1 MKFDSIIIGGGLS
14 GLVCGLRLQK
24 AGRKCAIISSGQSAM
39 HFSSG
44 YFDFLDRTPDGKTAK
59 DLKEALGNLPEEHPY
74 SKIGKERLTG
84 YMGSV
89 KEFFSGCGI
98 KLGGDPFSNGYRITP
113 TGNFKPTWLSLED
126 FSLLKNESAPWKKV
140 LIANIEGF
148 LDFNTSFIA
157 ESLESRG
164 TACRTSVIDIEEMQR
179 LRRNPSEM
187 RSANIA
193 RVLDRQ
199 ECADK
204 AVSQIKQQLQDEE
217 AVLLPAVFGLRTP
230 EVKDRLTKAIG
241 REVFFVATMPPS
253 VPGIRTQMRL
263 KEEFEASGGVFL
275 AGDTALSPELAG
287 SRVMSIG
294 TVNFGDIR
302 LEADSYVLATG
313 SFFSKGLSAT
323 PERIVE
329 NIFGLDII
337 SDTQRER
344 WYDTDFFNRQNYI
357 SYGIRTDS
365 RMRCI
370 KDGSTVENL
379 YAAGSVLGGS
389 NPLYEGSGAGT
400 AIFTAMYVADSILS
414 SVNTTL

>member
-1 MKFDSIIIGGGLS
+1 
-14 GLVCGLRLQK
+14 
-24 AGRKCAIISSGQSAM
+24 
-39 HFSSG
+39 
-44 YFDFLDRTPDGKTAK
+44 
-59 DLKEALGNLPEEHPY
+59 
-74 SKIGKERLTG
+74 
-84 YMGSV
+84 
-89 KEFFSGCGI
+89 
-98 KLGGDPFSNGYRITP
+98 
-113 TGNFKPTWLSLED
+113 
-126 FSLLKNESAPWKKV
+126 
-140 LIANIEGF
+140 
-148 LDFNTSFIA
+148 
-157 ESLESRG
+157 
-164 TACRTSVIDIEEMQR
+164 
-179 LRRNPSEM
+179 
-187 RSANIA
+187 
-193 RVLDRQ
+193 
-199 ECADK
+199 
-204 AVSQIKQQLQDEE
+204 
-217 AVLLPAVFGLRTP
+217 
-230 EVKDRLTKAIG
+230 
-241 REVFFVATMPPS
+241 
-253 VPGIRTQMRL
+253 
-263 KEEFEASGGVFL
+263 
-275 AGDTALSPELAG
+275 
-287 SRVMSIG
+287 MSIG